1 MPRSCSVPWCE
12 NTYSSVKGKEVTFF
26 NFPTEN
32 TLRQKWIDFVSGGS
46 GWIPLKSST
55 ICSDHFSSD
64 MVTKHNSRFLKK
76 YDAVPGIVY
85 IPQHQLCIFLHE
97 SIFFINLHMASK
109 EGFMIPSLMY
119 H

>member
-76 YDAVPGIVY
+76 YDAVPCSLY
-85 IPQHQLCIFLHE
+85 SSNPDIFITLLEVVRKTLGALKHF
-97 SIFFINLHMASK
+97 SDS
-109 EGFMIPSLMY
+109 
-119 H
+119 